1 MASARQR
8 VYRFAT
14 LAAILTCALTG
25 VLLACTGEDP
35 DLVPSGQQND
45 GGGGGGG
52 SDANTDTSAPTAD
65 SGGTLSD
72 VNNNQPDT
80 GVAAHTIACLGKQC
94 SAPTETCCVLFDSGV
109 GDCVPRGTC
118 DQLTRSSLDCDSRD
132 DCAPSEY
139 CCGRTFDG
147 KFWSSSCALPN
158 AADNVACAERALCR
172 IKEDCPDGSTTCAI
186 PAAEFSPS
194 GFLICQ

>member
-14 LAAILTCALTG
+14 FGAILTCVLTG
-25 VLLACTGEDP
+25 VLLACTGDDP
-35 DLVPSGQQND
+35 DLVPSGQQDD
-45 GGGGGGG
+45 GGGGGT
-52 SDANTDTSAPTAD
+52 DAGTDTSASTTD
-65 SGGTLSD
+65 SGTLSD

-80 GVAAHTIACLGKQC
+80 GVAAHTVACLGKQC
-94 SAPTETCCVLFDSGV
+94 DAVKETCCVVFDSGV

-132 DCAPSEY
+132 DCAPGEH

-158 AADNVACAERALCR
+158 AVDNVACAERALCR

-186 PAAEFSPS
+186 PSAEFSPS